1 MRHALGV
8 MARLLKHR
16 HTEQA
21 QEAPVGFVV
30 GLPTVAGN
38 TGAKF
43 PKALKSAFQEG
54 NSSQAEF
61 IRLPAPGT
69 RCCLTGLSRT
79 SLNELVESGA
89 VLSVTLRKPG
99 AKRGIKLINRAALLD
114 YLHHLEHEQMKGKK
128 ARHEA

>member
-1 MRHALGV
+1 MKDHQRHG
-8 MARLLKHR
+8 
-16 HTEQA
+16 HTVQA

-43 PKALKSAFQEG
+43 PRALKSSFQEG

-61 IRLPAPGT
+61 IRLPAPRT

-89 VLSVTLRKPG
+89 VRSVTLRKPG
-99 AKRGIKLINRAALLD
+99 ARRGIKLINRASLLD
-114 YLHHLEHEQMKGKK
+114 YLHGLEQEQTKGRE
-128 ARHEA
+128 ARHED